1 MSSLIIDLA
10 YILVVASVVTII
22 FKRLKQPL
30 VLGYI
35 VAGFLAG
42 PHMPYTPSVSSMEG
56 IEEWSEL
63 GVIFLM
69 FTLGL
74 EFSFKKIV
82 RMGIQPIVTAIMV
95 MCCMIG
101 IGGMVALL
109 FGWSSMDRL
118 FLGGMLSMSSTTI
131 IYKAFDDLGLRGKRF
146 ASGVISVLIIEDI
159 LGILLMV
166 MLSALAVSRHFEGI
180 ELIKSLM
187 QLAFFLL
194 LWFMVGIYLLPLL
207 LRKARRYINNETL
220 LVVSVG
226 LCFLLAVIA
235 SRIGYSPA
243 LGAFMMGS
251 ILAETLE
258 SENIEKSVS
267 SLRDLFGAVFFVSVG
282 MMVEPSVLTSYWL
295 PIIVLTLA
303 VVLGQM
309 FFGSLSFFVAS
320 GDLRQSIR
328 SGFSMVQIG
337 EFAFIIAGLGQELG
351 VTSQFLYPVVV
362 SVSIITTFF
371 TPYIIKLA
379 PSACNRVEKTINVQ
393 LRSMVNSQK
402 SMINGKWSIVNK
414 KGKVGS
420 NNRNQRRLVFSPA
433 LAWKRFIT
441 AVLYQTA
448 AFLTISIAIAMF
460 CFATIK
466 PLCYHFMGE
475 KYGTIVCCVI
485 TLLLLSPC
493 IRPIVVRKNHSREV
507 HYLRSLNRTTRIL
520 VGFAIFVKVFIG
532 FLIVYEVVS
541 FVSPLWWVWNVL
553 LSLAALFLMVISRVV
568 KYVSIRMERTFKQN
582 LRLKE
587 QQNSLSYGRRL
598 RGKDLQIARVKV
610 PMHSLWGGHTL
621 AQLHFGRTDHIHI
634 AAIIRAGHRINIPG
648 GSHRIYPGDEL
659 EIVAGAEAIENLRA
673 RSEQELLQPHERIK
687 DNHSMSLI
695 SVRLSE
701 SSPLIG
707 NTLQDIDFRLRYH
720 CMVVGVENEQGH
732 LDPTQAKRQF
742 RKGDIVWVVGEEA
755 DLSML
760 TMVI

>member
-1 MSSLIIDLA
+1 MSSLITDLA
-10 YILVVASVVTII
+10 YILVVASIVTIV

-42 PHMPYTPSVSSMEG
+42 PHMPYTPSVSSVEG
-56 IEEWSEL
+56 IEEWSDL

-82 RMGIQPIVTAIMV
+82 RMGMQPILTAIMV
-95 MCCMIG
+95 MFCMIG
-101 IGGMVALL
+101 IGGMVASL

-131 IYKAFDDLGLRGKRF
+131 IYKAFDDLGLRTKRF
-146 ASGVISVLIIEDI
+146 ASGVLSVLIIEDI

-166 MLSALAVSRHFEGI
+166 MLSALAVSRHFEGT
-180 ELIKSLM
+180 ELIKSLL
-187 QLAFFLL
+187 QLAFFLM
-194 LWFMVGIYLLPLL
+194 LWFMVGIYVLPLL
-207 LRKARRYINNETL
+207 LRKTRKYINNETL

-226 LCFLLAVIA
+226 LCFLLAVVA
-235 SRIGYSPA
+235 SYIGYSSA

-258 SENIEKSVS
+258 AENIEKSVS

-282 MMVEPSVLTSYWL
+282 MMVEPSVLSEYWL
-295 PIIVLTLA
+295 PILVLTLA

-309 FFGSLSFFVAS
+309 SFGSLSFFVAS
-320 GDLRQSIR
+320 GDLRNSVR

-371 TPYIIKLA
+371 TPYIIKFA
-379 PSACNRVEKTINVQ
+379 PKAADRIEGV
-393 LRSMVNSQK
+393 VNANAQGLIK
-402 SMINGKWSIVNK
+402 HGKALTKNMK
-414 KGKVGS
+414 KES
-420 NNRNQRRLVFSPA
+420 LISSST
-433 LAWKRFIT
+433 LAWQRFIK
-441 AVLYQTA
+441 AILIQTA
-448 AFLTISIAIAMF
+448 AYLTISIAIVMF
-460 CFATIK
+460 SFATVK
-466 PLCYHFMGE
+466 PVCHHFMGE
-475 KYGTIVCCVI
+475 RYGSIVCCII

-493 IRPIVVRKNHSREV
+493 IRPIVIRKNHSREV
-507 HYLRSLNRTTRIL
+507 HYLRAQSRTMKVM
-520 VGFAIFVKVFIG
+520 VGLAIFLKVLLG
-532 FLIVYEVVS
+532 FLIIYNVV
-541 FVSPLWWVWNVL
+541 FFISPIWWVWNVL
-553 LSLAALFLMVISRVV
+553 LSVMALGLMIASRVV
-568 KYVSIRMERTFKQN
+568 KYISIRMERTFKQN
-582 LRLKE
+582 LRLRE
-587 QQNSLSYGRRL
+587 QQTSLSYGRRL

-610 PMHSLWGGHTL
+610 PQHSRWGGHSL
-621 AQLHFGRTDHIHI
+621 AQLHFGKTDRVHI

-659 EIVAGAEAIENLRA
+659 EVVAGADAIENLRA
-673 RSEQELLQPHERIK
+673 RSEQELVQPHERLK
-687 DNHSMSLI
+687 DNHSLSII

-701 SSPLIG
+701 TSPLIG
-707 NTLQDIDFRLRYH
+707 NTLQDVDFRLRYH
-720 CMVVGVENEQGH
+720 CMVVGIEDEKGH
-732 LDPTQAKRQF
+732 LGTTQAKRQF
-742 RKGDIVWVVGEEA
+742 RQDDIVWVVGEEA

>member
-22 FKRLKQPL
+22 FRRLRQPL

-82 RMGIQPIVTAIMV
+82 RMGMQPIFTAIMV

-101 IGGMVALL
+101 IGGMVASL
-109 FGWSSMDRL
+109 FDWSIMDRI

-131 IYKAFDDLGLRGKRF
+131 IYKAFDDLGLRGKHF

-166 MLSALAVSRHFEGI
+166 MLSALAVSRHFEGM

-187 QLAFFLL
+187 QLGFFLL
-194 LWFMVGIYLLPLL
+194 LWFMVGIYLVPLFL
-207 LRKARRYINNETL
+207 KKSKNYINNETL

-226 LCFLLAVIA
+226 LCFLLAVA
-235 SRIGYSPA
+235 SSHVGYSPA
-243 LGAFMMGS
+243 FGAFMMGS

-258 SENIEKSVS
+258 AENIEKSVS

-282 MMVEPSVLTSYWL
+282 MMVEPSVLIEYWL
-295 PIIVLTLA
+295 PILVLTLA

-309 FFGSLSFFVAS
+309 FFGSLSFFFTS
-320 GDLRQSIR
+320 GNLQDAVR

-362 SVSIITTFF
+362 AVSIVTTFF

-379 PSACNRVEKTINVQ
+379 PIASKRVESSLSGDFQSLVKYG
-393 LRSMVNSQK
+393 RSLSP
-402 SMINGKWSIVNK
+402 GKRV
-414 KGKVGS
+414 
-420 NNRNQRRLVFSPA
+420 RQTMLSPT
-433 LAWKRFIT
+433 LAWRNFLKAIF
-441 AVLYQTA
+441 YQTA
-448 AFLTISIAIAMF
+448 AFLTICIAIVPFSMATVLPF
-460 CFATIK
+460 CQ
-466 PLCYHFMGE
+466 HFIGN
-475 KYGTIVCCVI
+475 KYGSVVCCII
-485 TLLLLSPC
+485 TLLALSPF
-493 IRPIVVRKNHSREV
+493 IRPIIIRKNHCREV
-507 HYLRSLNRTTRIL
+507 QYLRVKDKLNI
-520 VGFAIFVKVFIG
+520 
-532 FLIVYEVVS
+532 FLIRLVLFLKALFGFIIIYNVVS
-541 FVSPLWWVWNVL
+541 FISPIWWVWNV
-553 LSLAALFLMVISRVV
+553 VISVAAFALMLISRAV
-568 KYVSIRMERTFKQN
+568 KYTSIRVERTFKQN
-582 LRLKE
+582 LRLRE
-587 QQNSLSYGRRL
+587 QQTSLGYGRRL
-598 RGKDLQIARVKV
+598 RGKDLQIARIKV
-610 PMHSLWGGHTL
+610 PLHSRWGGRSL
-621 AQLHFGRTDHIHI
+621 AQLHFGRTDQIHI
-634 AAIIRAGHRINIPG
+634 AAILRAGHRINIPG
-648 GSHRIYPGDEL
+648 GNHRIYPGDML
-659 EIVAGAEAIENLRA
+659 EVVAGTDAIEALRI
-673 RSEQELLQPHERIK
+673 RSEQELVQPQEHTK
-687 DNHSMSLI
+687 DKHSMSII
-695 SVRLSE
+695 SVKLSE

-707 NTLQDIDFRLRYH
+707 NTLQDVDFRLRYH

-742 RKGDIVWVVGEEA
+742 RQGDIVWVVGEEA

>member
-1 MSSLIIDLA
+1 MSPLITDLA
-10 YILVVASVVTII
+10 YILVVASIVTII

-56 IEEWSEL
+56 IEEWGNL

-82 RMGIQPIVTAIMV
+82 RMGMQPILTAMMV

-101 IGGMVALL
+101 IGGMVASM

-118 FLGGMLSMSSTTI
+118 FLGGMLCMSSTTI
-131 IYKAFDDLGLRGKRF
+131 IYKAFDDIGLRSKRF

-166 MLSALAVSRHFEGI
+166 MLSALAVSRHFEGM
-180 ELIKSLM
+180 ELVKSMM
-187 QLAFFLL
+187 QLAFFLM

-207 LRKARRYINNETL
+207 LRKARRYINSETL

-258 SENIEKSVS
+258 AENIEKSVS

-282 MMVEPSVLTSYWL
+282 MMVEPSILGTYWL
-295 PIIVLTLA
+295 PILALTLA
-303 VVLGQM
+303 VILGQM
-309 FFGSLSFFVAS
+309 FFGSLSFFVTS
-320 GDLRQSIR
+320 GDLRSAVR

-337 EFAFIIAGLGQELG
+337 EFAFIIAELGQELG

-371 TPYIIKLA
+371 TPYIIKFA
-379 PSACNRVEKTINVQ
+379 PAAASRVEQIMNNNVQ
-393 LRSMVNSQK
+393 GFIKYGKALSQSRK
-402 SMINGKWSIVNK
+402 QESPVLSSSIVW
-414 KGKVGS
+414 
-420 NNRNQRRLVFSPA
+420 RRLA
-433 LAWKRFIT
+433 T

-448 AFLTISIAIAMF
+448 AYFTICVALVMFSLAMV
-460 CFATIK
+460 K
-466 PLCYHFMGE
+466 PLCLHVMGE
-475 KYGTIVCCVI
+475 GFGTSICLVI

-493 IRPIVVRKNHSREV
+493 IRPIIMKKNHSQEV
-507 HYLRSLNRTTRIL
+507 HYLYGMGGINKLLIET
-520 VGFAIFVKVFIG
+520 AISFKL
-532 FLIVYEVVS
+532 FLGLAIIYNVVLLFS
-541 FVSPLWWVWNVL
+541 TFWWVWNVL
-553 LSLAALFLMVISRVV
+553 ISCTVFMLIISSRLV

-582 LRLKE
+582 LRLRE
-587 QQNSLSYGRRL
+587 QQSALGYGRKL
-598 RGKDLQIARVKV
+598 RGRDLQIARVRV
-610 PMHSLWGGHTL
+610 PAHSKWGGHSL
-621 AQLHFGRTDHIHI
+621 AQLHFGKTDRVHV
-634 AAIIRAGHRINIPG
+634 AAVIRAGHRINIPG

-659 EIVAGAEAIENLRA
+659 EVVAGAEAIENLRA
-673 RSEQELLQPHERIK
+673 RSENELTELQ
-687 DNHSMSLI
+687 DNHLDSHSMTII

-707 NTLQDIDFRLRYH
+707 NTLQDIDFRGRYH
-720 CMVVGVENEQGH
+720 CMVVGVEDEGGH
-732 LDPTQAKRQF
+732 LGTIWAKRQF
-742 RKGDIVWVVGEEA
+742 RQGDIVWVVGEEA

-760 TMVI
+760 SMVI

>member
-10 YILVVASVVTII
+10 YILVVASIVTII

-42 PHMPYTPSVSSMEG
+42 PHMPYTPSVSSVEG

-82 RMGIQPIVTAIMV
+82 RMGIQPILTAIMV

-131 IYKAFDDLGLRGKRF
+131 IYKAFDDLGLRNKRF

-187 QLAFFLL
+187 KLAFFLL
-194 LWFMVGIYLLPLL
+194 LWFMVGIYLLPLF
-207 LRKARRYINNETL
+207 LRKFRRYINNEML

-235 SRIGYSPA
+235 SKIGYSPA

-258 SENIEKSVS
+258 AENIEKSVS

-282 MMVEPSVLTSYWL
+282 MMVEPSVLSSYWL
-295 PIIVLTLA
+295 PIIVLTFA

-320 GDLRQSIR
+320 GDLRLAVR

-379 PSACNRVEKTINVQ
+379 PSACNRVEPTINAQ
-393 LRSMVNSQK
+393 LSVVNDKLKHS
-402 SMINGKWSIVNK
+402 
-414 KGKVGS
+414 KVLS
-420 NNRNQRRLVFSPA
+420 KNRRQGRLVFSPA

-448 AFLTISIAIAMF
+448 AYLTISIALAMF
-460 CFATIK
+460 CFAAVM
-466 PLCYHFMGE
+466 PLCHHIMGE
-475 KYGTIVCCVI
+475 RYGTIVCCVV

-493 IRPIVVRKNHSREV
+493 IRPIVIRKNHSREV
-507 HYLRSLNRTTRIL
+507 HYLRSLGKMMSLL
-520 VGFAIFVKVFIG
+520 VGVAIFIKMLIGFAII
-532 FLIVYEVVS
+532 YNVVS
-541 FVSPLWWVWNVL
+541 FVSSIWWVWRVL
-553 LSLAALFLMVISRVV
+553 ISIAALVLIVISRIV
-568 KYVSIRMERTFKQN
+568 KYTSIRMERTFKQN

-587 QQNSLSYGRRL
+587 QQNTLSYGRRL

-610 PMHSLWGGHTL
+610 PMHSSWGGRSL
-621 AQLHFGRTDHIHI
+621 AQLHFGKTDRVHI

-648 GSHRIYPGDEL
+648 GKNIIYPGDEL
-659 EIVAGAEAIENLRA
+659 EIVAGAEAIEALRA
-673 RSEQELLQPHERIK
+673 RSEQELMQPQDRNK
-687 DNHSMSLI
+687 DKHSMSII

-707 NTLQDIDFRLRYH
+707 NTLQDVDFRLRYH

-742 RKGDIVWVVGEEA
+742 RQGDIVWVVGEEA

>member
-10 YILVVASVVTII
+10 YILVVASIVTII

-82 RMGIQPIVTAIMV
+82 RMGIQPILTAIMV

-131 IYKAFDDLGLRGKRF
+131 IYKAFDDLGLRNKRF

-187 QLAFFLL
+187 KLAFFLL
-194 LWFMVGIYLLPLL
+194 LWFMVGIYLLPLF
-207 LRKARRYINNETL
+207 LRKFRRYINNEML

-235 SRIGYSPA
+235 SKIGYSPA

-258 SENIEKSVS
+258 AENIEKSVS

-282 MMVEPSVLTSYWL
+282 MMVEPSVLSSYWL
-295 PIIVLTLA
+295 PIIVLTFA

-320 GDLRQSIR
+320 GDLRLAVR

-379 PSACNRVEKTINVQ
+379 PSACNRVEPTINAQ
-393 LRSMVNSQK
+393 LSVVNDKLKHS
-402 SMINGKWSIVNK
+402 
-414 KGKVGS
+414 KVLS
-420 NNRNQRRLVFSPA
+420 KNRRQGRLVFSPA

-448 AFLTISIAIAMF
+448 AYLTISIALAMF
-460 CFATIK
+460 CFAAVM
-466 PLCYHFMGE
+466 PLCHHIMGE
-475 KYGTIVCCVI
+475 RYGTIVCCVV

-493 IRPIVVRKNHSREV
+493 IRPIVIRKNHSREV
-507 HYLRSLNRTTRIL
+507 HYLRSLGKMMSLL
-520 VGFAIFVKVFIG
+520 VGVAIFIKMLIGFAII
-532 FLIVYEVVS
+532 YNVVS
-541 FVSPLWWVWNVL
+541 FVSSIWWVWRVL
-553 LSLAALFLMVISRVV
+553 ISIAALVLIVISRIV
-568 KYVSIRMERTFKQN
+568 KYTSIRMERTFKQN

-587 QQNSLSYGRRL
+587 QQNTLSYGRRL

-610 PMHSLWGGHTL
+610 PMHSSWGGRSL
-621 AQLHFGRTDHIHI
+621 AQLHFGKTDRVHI

-648 GSHRIYPGDEL
+648 GKNIIYPGDEL
-659 EIVAGAEAIENLRA
+659 EIVAGAEAIEALRA
-673 RSEQELLQPHERIK
+673 RSEQELMQPQDRNK
-687 DNHSMSLI
+687 DKHSMSII

-707 NTLQDIDFRLRYH
+707 NTLQDVDFRLRYH

-742 RKGDIVWVVGEEA
+742 RQGDIVWVVGEEP